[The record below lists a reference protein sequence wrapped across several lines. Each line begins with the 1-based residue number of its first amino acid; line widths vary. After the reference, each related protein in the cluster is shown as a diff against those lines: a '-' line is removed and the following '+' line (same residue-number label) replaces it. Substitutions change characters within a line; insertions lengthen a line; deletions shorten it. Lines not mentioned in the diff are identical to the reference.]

1 MNCSPTLTAE
11 EFKVIHNSLYYLDC
25 LNNEQVSSIVEKMRG
40 ALKGA
45 YDQDNDAFDRK
56 NSYFTRFQREN
67 KLESVWSIY
76 ELAENGFLKDHP
88 YTSDA
93 FVCYQGQHVPV
104 FGNTWGDVYRA
115 ADWAIRNSG
124 DQHHIFIESF
134 ELRNGNELHL
144 VTGS

>member
-1 MNCSPTLTAE
+1 MNTAITLTAE
-11 EFKVIHNSLYYLDC
+11 EFKQIHNALCFAHTDGI
-25 LNNEQVSSIVEKMRG
+25 QKTVETIRA
-40 ALKGA
+40 ALAGA
-45 YDQDNDAFDRK
+45 YQQEEQDFDRK
-56 NSYFTRFQREN
+56 MDYFRRFQEEN
-67 KLESVWSIY
+67 KLETIWSIY
-76 ELAENGFLKDHP
+76 ELEEHGFLKDHP

-104 FGNTWGDVYRA
+104 FGNTWGDIYRA

-124 DQHHIFIESF
+124 DAHHIFIEAF

>member
-1 MNCSPTLTAE
+1 MNTAVTLTAE
-11 EFKVIHNSLYYLDC
+11 EFSRIHN
-25 LNNEQVSSIVEKMRG
+25 
-40 ALKGA
+40 ALCFAPNKGLEATVDAIREALAGA
-45 YDQDNDAFDRK
+45 YQQEEQDFDRK
-56 NSYFTRFQREN
+56 MAYFRRFQEDN
-67 KLESVWSIY
+67 KLETIWSIY
-76 ELAENGFLKDHP
+76 ELEEHGFIRDHP

-104 FGNTWGDVYRA
+104 FGSTWGDIYRA

-124 DQHHIFIESF
+124 DAHHIFIEAF